1 MQQKIIIKNQIK
13 TKIMKTKEELQE
25 VIDRKIAKLKEGKIN
40 RRIEMSFQNKSTF
53 RGCYYP
59 EDDYEYNMTLDLDD
73 PNFDSKIMYFMYNYN
88 LYASYFTS
96 YRLSYR
102 IDNVVLDSESGD
114 RIEDLEKLV
123 NYKDSKYDKFS
134 KEMQSIYKVNKDI
147 EKTKSSIDFNKSKL
161 GKINKLKESYQP
173 LKKKESYKETLK
185 ELKVKLKELEE
196 EKVKL
201 DTQFIKNWG
210 LSTKELN
217 SSLTTYND

>member
-1 MQQKIIIKNQIK
+1 
-13 TKIMKTKEELQE
+13 MKTKEELQGI
-25 VIDRKIAKLKEGKIN
+25 IDRKIAKLQEGKIT
-40 RRIEMSFQNKSTF
+40 RRIEMSFQNQSTC

-73 PNFDSKIMYFMYNYN
+73 PNFDTKVLYFMYNYN
-88 LYASYFTS
+88 LYASYFTG
-96 YRLSYR
+96 YKLSYR
-102 IDNVVLDSESGD
+102 IDNVILDSESGD
-114 RIEDLEKLV
+114 RMEDLEKLV
-123 NYKDSKYDKFS
+123 NYRDSKYNKFS
-134 KEMQSIYKVNKDI
+134 KEMQLIYKVNKDI
-147 EKTKSSIDFNKSKL
+147 ESTKNSIDFNKRQL

-201 DTQFIKNWG
+201 DAQFIKNWG

-217 SSLTTYND
+217 NSLTTYYD